1 MINCFRGKYF
11 FLSNFYPAKVCYEG
25 LMYKSAEAAFQAAK
39 TLDNDTRIAFT
50 KFNASIAKKE
60 GRKIPLRKD
69 WEEIKFKVMYDIV
82 KDKFSRNK
90 KLKSLLVQTGNEY
103 LQEENTWG
111 DRIWG
116 TCNGYGQNM
125 LGHILMQVRNELK

>member
-1 MINCFRGKYF
+1 MINSFRGKYF
-11 FLSNFYPAKVCYEG
+11 FLSNFYPTNVYYEG
-25 LMYKSAEAAFQAAK
+25 LIYKSAEAAFQAAK

-50 KFNASIAKKE
+50 KFNATRAKKE

-69 WEEIKFKVMYDIV
+69 WEEIKFQVMYGIV

-111 DRIWG
+111 DRIWC

>member
-11 FLSNFYPAKVCYEG
+11 FLSNFYPTNVYYEG
-25 LMYKSAEAAFQAAK
+25 LMYKNAEAAFQAAK

-50 KFNASIAKKE
+50 EFNAIRAKKE

-90 KLKSLLVQTGNEY
+90 NIKSLLIQTENEY

-116 TCNGYGQNM
+116 TCNGYGKNM

>member
-50 KFNASIAKKE
+50 KMNESIDKKE
-60 GRKIPLRKD
+60 VRKIPLRKD

-90 KLKSLLVQTGNEY
+90 NIKSLLIQTENEY